1 MTIDA
6 RPSPERVWRGAS
18 GVARVRAFTL
28 IEMVISLGL
37 LSLVLGATT
46 AVIALATRSAPD
58 PHDRLSEQIALR
70 SVVNQIALD
79 AGDANEVE
87 LVGKHE
93 VRLIYDDITGDG
105 QSDTIVYAWTGVA
118 GDPLTR
124 ALNGQTRTL
133 VPQVDGMGLS
143 GEAILSAVEGESAA
157 VKKTNQT
164 LAAMPKLASGAT
176 VFSVRTSAIAQR
188 FRARVPSTA
197 TTWSLT
203 SVALW
208 LQQDGLP
215 DSQGAV
221 QIWSDNNG
229 VPGSMLTQRA
239 FTELSL
245 PENMSRVD
253 CPISL
258 SGLSPNAAY
267 WIVVRATFLNS
278 PCSVLE
284 NEGSVASDDESL
296 ARWSTATSSWTV
308 NSDRSLVYEVRGDV
322 LLTEPTTLVE
332 SRGTALFVE
341 VSTERAVARSGV
353 HLPHRP
359 LLTAGESADVG
370 VIASQGLLDTVGQ
383 AGDGLVDATGGL
395 LGGVLG
401 GGGK

>member
-1 MTIDA
+1 MTTDA
-6 RPSPERVWRGAS
+6 RCHPERVWRGAS
-18 GVARVRAFTL
+18 DVARVRAFTL

-46 AVIALATRSAPD
+46 AVIALASRSAPD
-58 PHDRLSEQIALR
+58 PNDPLSEQIALQ

-79 AGDANEVE
+79 AGDASEVE

-93 VRLIYDDITGDG
+93 VHLICDDITGDG
-105 QSDTIVYAWTGVA
+105 QADTIVYAWTGVA

-124 ALNGQTRTL
+124 ALNGVTRTL
-133 VPQVDGMGLS
+133 VPQVHGMGLS
-143 GEAILSAVEGESAA
+143 GEAILAAVEGESAA

-164 LAAMPKLASGAT
+164 LAEMPKLASGAT
-176 VFSVRTSAIAQR
+176 VFNVRTSAIAQR
-188 FRARVPSTA
+188 FKARVPSTA
-197 TTWSLT
+197 TTWSL
-203 SVALW
+203 SGVSLW

-229 VPGSMLTQRA
+229 VPGSMLTQRT

-245 PENMSRVD
+245 PGSMSQVNF
-253 CPISL
+253 PISL

-267 WIVVRATFLNS
+267 WIVVRATFLSS

-284 NEGSVASDDESL
+284 YEGTVASDEESL
-296 ARWSTATSSWTV
+296 ARWSTSTSSWGV
-308 NSDRSLVYEVRGDV
+308 SSDRSLVYQVRGDV

-332 SRGTALFVE
+332 SRGTALFAE
-341 VSTERAVARSGV
+341 VSTERVAARSGV
-353 HLPHRP
+353 HLAHRP
-359 LLTAGESADVG
+359 LLTASEGADVD

-383 AGDGLVDATGGL
+383 TVDGLVDATGGL
-395 LGGVLG
+395 LGGLLG